1 MVPPAEYNQQQLQQ
15 QVWDVAD
22 EAAAEAALAS
32 QPDPDCGRHGRS
44 AAMVAAALLS
54 VRMARRY
61 HAQQVEQ
68 WRRQMQEQRR
78 RQAEELVLYS

>member
-1 MVPPAEYNQQQLQQ
+1 
-15 QVWDVAD
+15 
-22 EAAAEAALAS
+22 
-32 QPDPDCGRHGRS
+32 
-44 AAMVAAALLS
+44 MVAVELLS

-68 WRRQMQEQRR
+68 WRRQLHEQRR